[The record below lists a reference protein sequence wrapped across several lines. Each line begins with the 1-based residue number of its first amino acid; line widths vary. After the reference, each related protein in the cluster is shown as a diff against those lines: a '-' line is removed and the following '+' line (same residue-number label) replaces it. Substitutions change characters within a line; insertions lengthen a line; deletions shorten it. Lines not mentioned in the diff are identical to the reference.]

1 MLKDEENKYKS
12 QSQINLDQAMASL
25 DQSSHKLDKFSE
37 EQRMKNE
44 ELKRKMEERA
54 KARAALKDSFNAE
67 IKKSDDSYKET
78 KQNIN

>member
-1 MLKDEENKYKS
+1 
-12 QSQINLDQAMASL
+12 
-25 DQSSHKLDKFSE
+25 
-37 EQRMKNE
+37 MKNE

-78 KQNIN
+78 K